1 MNTKL
6 NYTLIKPENALL
18 DANLAE
24 ELRQNVE
31 ESFETGQP
39 NVILNLNHCVSIEKG
54 AANVLLDT
62 HQFVYDHGGSMV
74 LTMLNEEVLNT
85 MKKEQFH
92 LTLNITPTLIE
103 AVDIISMEILERDL
117 YNES

>member
-1 MNTKL
+1 M
-6 NYTLIKPENALL
+6 PEKAIL

-24 ELRQNVE
+24 TLRQNVE
-31 ESFETGQP
+31 ESFEAGQP
-39 NVILNLNHCVSIEKG
+39 NIIINLSHCNSIEKG
-54 AANVLLDT
+54 AATALLDT

-74 LTMLNEEVLNT
+74 LTMLTDEVLNA